1 MLCLSVLLC
10 AVSFSLIRAVPNDPR
25 RACVRFTASPK
36 LDVARASDVM
46 IVIASRADLFFILL
60 QAHFLWQVSR
70 S

>member
-1 MLCLSVLLC
+1 MLCLSVLC

-25 RACVRFTASPK
+25 RTCVRFTASPK
-36 LDVARASDVM
+36 LDAARARDVM
-46 IVIASRADLFFILL
+46 IVIASRADLHLVLL

>member
-36 LDVARASDVM
+36 LDVARAGDVM
-46 IVIASRADLFFILL
+46 IVIASRADLLFILL
-60 QAHFLWQVSR
+60 QAHFLWQVSH

>member
-10 AVSFSLIRAVPNDPR
+10 AVSSSLIRAVPNDPR

-36 LDVARASDVM
+36 LDVARARDVV
-46 IVIASRADLFFILL
+46 IVIASRAGLLFILL